1 MDEETTKRIVSE
13 LGEAEYAELKET
25 YCKVQELRA
34 LIRSIHG
41 AYVAEG
47 TPPAIESVEA
57 LSVLMEDLYDG
68 LERFLLPLCT
78 DENSCGPAM
87 CS

>member
-25 YCKVQELRA
+25 YCKVQELQA

-47 TPPAIESVEA
+47 TPPAIESGEGA
-57 LSVLMEDLYDG
+57 LRAYGRPVRWTGAVPSAALH
-68 LERFLLPLCT
+68 
-78 DENSCGPAM
+78 
-87 CS
+87 